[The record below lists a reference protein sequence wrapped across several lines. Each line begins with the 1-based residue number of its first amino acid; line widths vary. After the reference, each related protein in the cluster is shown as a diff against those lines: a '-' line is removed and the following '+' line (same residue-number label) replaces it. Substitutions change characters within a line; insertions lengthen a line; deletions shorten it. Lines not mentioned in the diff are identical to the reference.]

1 MTQLW
6 PTGTNCEPL
15 KSCTTKP
22 SPDRRVH
29 VVLELAGF
37 TWSKVESKL
46 GTGFRPT
53 LVPIVWMRQRLVCE
67 ASASRNT
74 FEAKIRCGIAL
85 SEAQI
90 ASRWLTV
97 GVPKGFGGG
106 KVDSGCIHDGNREG
120 LSRNYKL
127 REQHVGF
134 YLSALVTLAQ
144 ENGYWTP

>member
-1 MTQLW
+1 MLPTYSSFESMTQLQS
-6 PTGTNCEPL
+6 TGTNCEPL
-15 KSCTTKP
+15 KSVATKLP
-22 SPDRRVH
+22 PDRRFH

-53 LVPIVWMRQRLVCE
+53 LLPIVWMRQRLVCE

-97 GVPKGFGGG
+97 GVP
-106 KVDSGCIHDGNREG
+106 
-120 LSRNYKL
+120 
-127 REQHVGF
+127 
-134 YLSALVTLAQ
+134 
-144 ENGYWTP
+144 

>member
-1 MTQLW
+1 MTQLR

-74 FEAKIRCGIAL
+74 FEAKNRCGIAL
-85 SEAQI
+85 SGTQI
-90 ASRWLTV
+90 ASRRLTV
-97 GVPKGFGGG
+97 GVPQGSGGG
-106 KVDSGCIHDGNREG
+106 KVDTGRIHDGNREG
-120 LSRNYKL
+120 LSGNYEL
-127 REQHVGF
+127 HEQHVGF
-134 YLSALVTLAQ
+134 YVHVSSSRMK
-144 ENGYWTP
+144 P